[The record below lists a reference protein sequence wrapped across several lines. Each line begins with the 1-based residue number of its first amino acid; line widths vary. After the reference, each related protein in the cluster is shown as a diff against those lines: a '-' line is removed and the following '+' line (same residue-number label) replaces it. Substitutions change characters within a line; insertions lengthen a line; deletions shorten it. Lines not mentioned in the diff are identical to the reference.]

1 MNRLFLLLFVVFA
14 VSMSFADSLPD
25 KTIVIKSCNGSDEY
39 AVSDILSIKFGSDN
53 MVLGMKDGTVAG
65 WPIDSIDVI
74 SFFYYESIS
83 GTGLVEPLFQSF
95 SLLNGTL
102 VVEAQF
108 PVFVSLSTIDGK
120 LLYSGNCNGE
130 LQLPLI
136 EYGAGLYLLVI
147 DGRTYKITM
156 R

>member
-1 MNRLFLLLFVVFA
+1 MVFA

-74 SFFYYESIS
+74 SFFYYESMP

-120 LLYSGNCNGE
+120 LLYRGNCNGE

>member
-1 MNRLFLLLFVVFA
+1 MVFA
-14 VSMSFADSLPD
+14 VSMSFADSFPD

-74 SFFYYESIS
+74 SFFHYESMP

>member
-1 MNRLFLLLFVVFA
+1 MVFA

-25 KTIVIKSCNGSDEY
+25 KTIVIKSCTGSDEY

-74 SFFYYESIS
+74 SFFHYESMP

>member
-1 MNRLFLLLFVVFA
+1 MVFA

-74 SFFYYESIS
+74 SFFYYESMP

>member
-1 MNRLFLLLFVVFA
+1 MVFA
-14 VSMSFADSLPD
+14 VSISFADSLPD

-74 SFFYYESIS
+74 SFFYYESMP